1 MYVISAAIDAISSSI
16 STGQIPERTAQSAPK
31 NLKEKIFLRR
41 IIHRIFTTDNYRHPR
56 SQCMM
61 VNPGKKS
68 G

>member
-1 MYVISAAIDAISSSI
+1 MYMMSAAIDVISPST
-16 STGQIPERTAQSAPK
+16 STGQIPERKAQTAPK

-61 VNPGKKS
+61 VGPGKNS